1 MSTYTDVIS
10 GNNLPPNKTEG
21 KRQRKIDLT
30 IGVFFDG
37 TANNKY
43 NSGSDKNNDD
53 SYTGSWTNVAKLWSG
68 YDSETK
74 ELTEKI
80 YLEGIG
86 TVTPVPTEKNKQ
98 LAAKWKKAEVD
109 IDDDKLE
116 SSGKGDDMYQ
126 GTGFGFESNGI
137 NAKIERACKLVM
149 IKLNKMINQKS
160 SGKAT
165 VQSVTIDAFGFSRGA
180 AAARSFV
187 SRLIETAGTVDEGKN
202 VYLKLNYLN
211 GIARLKDVEIKVRF
225 MGLFDTVSSFHPEF
239 SRKPDFNND
248 DNELA
253 LTIPSQNPCVQSV
266 FHMVAADE
274 YRKNFSLTTINSA
287 GSSGVEIVL
296 PGAHSDIGGGYSTA
310 AREKLCMNDIMRNRS
325 WRGYLNFDEIV
336 QQRWIPQE
344 TISKCEHKAEQINKN
359 SSIRGLSSHT
369 DAEWLLRSEYRVV
382 SNDYAKIPLNIMCKY
397 SKKTSI
403 QFKEDV
409 IKDWDNVV
417 SDLCDLKKRIDELAN
432 AGKGLYDIKNSS
444 IQPSNR
450 NGNDESLI
458 LNARAKYIH
467 LSAYNNGF
475 ANYLGGV
482 HAATDDNQRVIISG

>member
-1 MSTYTDVIS
+1 MSDYTDRIC
-10 GNNLPPNKTEG
+10 GIGLPEG
-21 KRQRKIDLT
+21 ESPIPKDKIDLT

-43 NSGSDKNNDD
+43 NSDSDKNNDD
-53 SYTGSWTNVAKLWSG
+53 SYIGSWTNVAKLWNG
-68 YDSETK
+68 YDIEIK
-74 ELTEKI
+74 EIIEKI

-86 TVTPVPTEKNKQ
+86 TAMPVPTEKNKQ
-98 LAAKWKKAEVD
+98 LAAKWEKAEVD

-165 VQSVTIDAFGFSRGA
+165 VQSITIDAFGFSRGA

-202 VYLKLNYLN
+202 VYLKPNYLN
-211 GIARLKDVEIKVRF
+211 GIIRLKDVEIKVRF
-225 MGLFDTVSSFHPEF
+225 MGLFDTVSSFHPGF

-248 DNELA
+248 VGELA
-253 LTIPSQNPCVQSV
+253 LTIPSQDPCVQSV
-266 FHMVAADE
+266 FHIVAADE
-274 YRKNFSLTTINSA
+274 YRKNFSLTTISSA

-296 PGAHSDIGGGYSTA
+296 PGAHSDIGGGYSTMV
-310 AREKLCMNDIMRNRS
+310 REKLCMNDIMRNRS
-325 WRGYLNFDEIV
+325 WRGYLNFDEMV
-336 QQRWIPQE
+336 QQRWIPRE
-344 TISKCEHKAEQINKN
+344 TISKCALKAEQINK
-359 SSIRGLSSHT
+359 SPGIRGQRSHI

-382 SNDYAKIPLNIMCKY
+382 FNDYAKIPLNIMCKY
-397 SKKTSI
+397 GSKASL
-403 QFKEDV
+403 QFKED
-409 IKDWDNVV
+409 ITEDWNDVV
-417 SDLCDLKKRIDELAN
+417 SDLCDLKKRIDELADV
-432 AGKGLYDIKNSS
+432 GKGLYDISNSS

-450 NGNDESLI
+450 NENDESLI

-467 LSAYNNGF
+467 LSAYNNGLF
-475 ANYLGGV
+475 NYLGGV
-482 HAATDDNQRVIISG
+482 HAATDNNQRVIISG